1 MIYDCLDC
9 RKVDLIP
16 EKQMASGN
24 VKTFFCIQRGEVRV
38 TTRSINN
45 SNLYTCHEFRFGFVM
60 YIAWIEVLTVVKIR
74 LV

>member
-9 RKVDLIP
+9 RKVDMIP
-16 EKQMASGN
+16 EKQTASGN

-45 SNLYTCHEFRFGFVM
+45 
-60 YIAWIEVLTVVKIR
+60 
-74 LV
+74 

>member
-9 RKVDLIP
+9 RKVDMIP
-16 EKQMASGN
+16 EKQTASGN

-45 SNLYTCHEFRFGFVM
+45 LIYIIAIMNFCFVV
-60 YIAWIEVLTVVKIR
+60 YII
-74 LV
+74 